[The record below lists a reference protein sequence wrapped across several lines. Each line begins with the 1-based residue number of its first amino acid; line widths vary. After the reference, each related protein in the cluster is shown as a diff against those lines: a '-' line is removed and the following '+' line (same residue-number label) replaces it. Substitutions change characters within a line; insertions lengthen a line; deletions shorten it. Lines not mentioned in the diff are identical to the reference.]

1 MIVLNK
7 TDFFQEQT
15 VQCRA
20 LAARAA
26 NKTDREFWL
35 RLACR
40 WEELLQRGGAGLEA
54 DKSLA
59 SSVRYSETKHCQ
71 KVCKMAGRLAPKA
84 LHVVPLVPPAS
95 SVSCSAKMRRA
106 GSRRMSCTRRRPA
119 RRSVQTLLEAFY
131 VPRG

>member
-26 NKTDREFWL
+26 SKTDREFWL

-40 WEELLQRGGAGLEA
+40 WEGCCSAAVLASKLT
-54 DKSLA
+54 KNLA
-59 SSVRYSETKHCQ
+59 SSVRYPETKHLPNGLQ
-71 KVCKMAGRLAPKA
+71 NGG
-84 LHVVPLVPPAS
+84 PPS
-95 SVSCSAKMRRA
+95 PQSAARRA
-106 GSRRMSCTRRRPA
+106 ARTACVLGKLLSKDEA
-119 RRSVQTLLEAFY
+119 RRIAANIAKLPELL
-131 VPRG
+131 RQLIDGGR

>member
-26 NKTDREFWL
+26 SKTDREFWL

-40 WEELLQRGGAGLEA
+40 WEGLLQRGGAGLEA
-54 DKSLA
+54 DQT
-59 SSVRYSETKHCQ
+59 SSVRYPETKHLPNGLQ
-71 KVCKMAGRLAPKA
+71 NGG
-84 LHVVPLVPPAS
+84 PPS
-95 SVSCSAKMRRA
+95 PQSAARRA
-106 GSRRMSCTRRRPA
+106 ARTACVLGKLLSKDEA
-119 RRSVQTLLEAFY
+119 RRIAANKLPELLRQT
-131 VPRG
+131 

>member
-95 SVSCSAKMRRA
+95 SVSCSAKMRREGLQRTSPSCRTYCA
-106 GSRRMSCTRRRPA
+106 RLSRRR
-119 RRSVQTLLEAFY
+119 
-131 VPRG
+131 

>member
-1 MIVLNK
+1 VSRSLITGHSFIGVIVLNK

-15 VQCRA
+15 AQCRA

-54 DKSLA
+54 DQKPSFERPISRNKTFAKRFAKWLA
-59 SSVRYSETKHCQ
+59 
-71 KVCKMAGRLAPKA
+71 A
-84 LHVVPLVPPAS
+84 
-95 SVSCSAKMRRA
+95 
-106 GSRRMSCTRRRPA
+106 
-119 RRSVQTLLEAFY
+119 
-131 VPRG
+131 

>member
-84 LHVVPLVPPAS
+84 LHVVPLVLLGKLLS
-95 SVSCSAKMRRA
+95 KDE
-106 GSRRMSCTRRRPA
+106 A
-119 RRSVQTLLEAFY
+119 RRIAANIAKLPDLLRKA
-131 VPRG
+131 